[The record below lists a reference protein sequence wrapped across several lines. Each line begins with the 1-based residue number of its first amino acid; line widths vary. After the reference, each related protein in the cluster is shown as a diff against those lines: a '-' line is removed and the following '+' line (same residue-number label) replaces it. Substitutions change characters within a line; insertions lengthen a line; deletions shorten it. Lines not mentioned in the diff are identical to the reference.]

1 MCDVLG
7 LKPGEEERVRS
18 FVAMFFFRD
27 GCMRSSL
34 RLLFGVT
41 ETSMLALRSGRTIK

>member
-1 MCDVLG
+1 MG
-7 LKPGEEERVRS
+7 LKQGEEDCGRS

-27 GCMRSSL
+27 GCMHSGV

-41 ETSMLALRSGRTIK
+41 ETSMPTLRFGGTIK